1 MQATSTTEVVQDD
14 IGQDFADLAMAGPDV
29 ACDIETSGLDWRAD
43 QIGTFQMALPSGQVQ
58 VVQFRGRGEPKRLIG
73 VLEQATTQK
82 VFHHAPF
89 DLRFMMASWNVTPA
103 NIACTKIASK
113 ILEPNVPSS
122 AHSLKP
128 LLERHLQ
135 VRISKEQQ
143 ISNWTDPNLTES
155 QITYAIADVAHLL
168 DLRQVLVSSCAS
180 GGLTDELLASWVYL
194 PTRAKLDLSGAGDVF
209 AY

>member
-1 MQATSTTEVVQDD
+1 MQATSTTDVVQED
-14 IGQDFADLAMAGPDV
+14 ISQDFADLAMAAPAV

-58 VVQFRGRGEPKRLIG
+58 VVQFRGRSEPKRLIG
-73 VLEQATTQK
+73 VLEQVTTQK

-89 DLRFMMASWNVTPA
+89 DLRFTMASWDVTPA

-113 ILEPNVPSS
+113 ILEPNLPSS
-122 AHSLKP
+122 GHSLKP

-155 QITYAIADVAHLL
+155 QITYAVADVAHLL

-180 GGLTDELLASWVYL
+180 DGLTDELLASWAYL